1 MLGIGRLDRRQPAR
15 RRSRAGPTDQD
26 ANLLP
31 GLAQGGAGRAHEAR
45 RQMLAAGLDPPRLV
59 VLAVDRAA
67 GEDVNPGH
75 ELDMAGTPPG
85 QQFEVA
91 PRAAQQDQRGR
102 VARPD
107 DDRFE
112 VARFGDIVHFVE
124 EIASSLR
131 SSQ

>member
-1 MLGIGRLDRRQPAR
+1 
-15 RRSRAGPTDQD
+15 
-26 ANLLP
+26 
-31 GLAQGGAGRAHEAR
+31 
-45 RQMLAAGLDPPRLV
+45 MLAALFDPPRVV

-75 ELDMAGTPPG
+75 ELDMAGPPPG
-85 QQFEVA
+85 QEFEVA
-91 PRAAQQDQRGR
+91 ARAAQQDQRGR

-107 DDRFE
+107 DDRLG
-112 VARFGDIVHFVE
+112 ADSFGNIVHFVE